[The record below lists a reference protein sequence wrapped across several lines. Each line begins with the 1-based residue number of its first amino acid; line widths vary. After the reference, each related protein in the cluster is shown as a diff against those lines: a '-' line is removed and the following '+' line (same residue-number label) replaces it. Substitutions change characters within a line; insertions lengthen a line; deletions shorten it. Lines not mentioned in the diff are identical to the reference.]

1 MKFELTILG
10 CGGAIPTLERKP
22 TSQYLNIQDRHFLI
36 DCGEGTQ
43 IQLRKF
49 KCKFSKIDHI
59 FISHLHGD
67 HFLGIFGYL
76 SSLNLLGRK
85 NDIHIYAPENLNNLL
100 EVHNSVSGKNF
111 NFNIVFHPLNFSKL
125 KRIYY
130 DKIMEV
136 FSFPVKHS
144 VPTCGFLFKEKSTD
158 RRMIKEKIK
167 ELELNIESIK
177 KFKNSENCEVNG
189 VLIDYNDVTTQGN
202 QPRTYAYCADSQYD
216 ENIISYLE
224 NVDLIYHESTF
235 LDSKMDK
242 AIKTKHSTAKQA
254 ATIALKA
261 NAKQLI
267 IGHFSARYDN
277 SDQFLEEAKVV
288 FNQTITAYDGYTHQ
302 IKIEN

>member
-144 VPTCGFLFKEKSTD
+144 VPTCGFLFKEKSTN

-167 ELELNIESIK
+167 ELDLNIDSIK

-189 VLIDYNDVTTQGN
+189 VLIDYNDVSTQGN

-235 LDSKMDK
+235 LESKMDK

>member
-76 SSLNLLGRK
+76 SSLNLLGRN

-100 EVHNSVSGKNF
+100 EVHNNVAGKNF

-125 KRIYY
+125 ERIYN

-167 ELELNIESIK
+167 ELDLNIESIK
-177 KFKNSENCEVNG
+177 KFKNSENCKVNG
-189 VLIDYNDVTTQGN
+189 VLIDFNDVTTQGN

-235 LDSKMDK
+235 LESKMDK
-242 AIKTKHSTAKQA
+242 AIKTKHSTPKQA

-261 NAKQLI
+261 KAKQLI

-277 SDQFLEEAKVV
+277 SDPFLEEAKVV

>member
-1 MKFELTILG
+1 
-10 CGGAIPTLERKP
+10 
-22 TSQYLNIQDRHFLI
+22 
-36 DCGEGTQ
+36 
-43 IQLRKF
+43 
-49 KCKFSKIDHI
+49 
-59 FISHLHGD
+59 
-67 HFLGIFGYL
+67 
-76 SSLNLLGRK
+76 
-85 NDIHIYAPENLNNLL
+85 
-100 EVHNSVSGKNF
+100 
-111 NFNIVFHPLNFSKL
+111 
-125 KRIYY
+125 
-130 DKIMEV
+130 MEV

-167 ELELNIESIK
+167 ELDLNIESIK

-235 LDSKMDK
+235 LESKMDK

>member
-1 MKFELTILG
+1 VKFELTILG

-76 SSLNLLGRK
+76 SSLNLLGRN

-125 KRIYY
+125 ERIYN

-167 ELELNIESIK
+167 ELDLNIESIK
-177 KFKNSENCEVNG
+177 KFKNSENCKVNG
-189 VLIDYNDVTTQGN
+189 VLIDFNDVTTQGN

-235 LDSKMDK
+235 LESKMDK

-261 NAKQLI
+261 KAKQLI

>member
-76 SSLNLLGRK
+76 SSLNLLGRN

-125 KRIYY
+125 KRIYN

-235 LDSKMDK
+235 LESKMDK

>member
-36 DCGEGTQ
+36 DCVEGTQ

-76 SSLNLLGRK
+76 SSLNLLGRN

-125 KRIYY
+125 ERIYN

-136 FSFPVKHS
+136 YSFPVKHS

-167 ELELNIESIK
+167 ELDLNIESIK

-235 LDSKMDK
+235 LESKMDK

>member
-1 MKFELTILG
+1 MTELEISI
-10 CGGAIPTLERKP
+10 GGRVFSVACDNEEQEKVREAASLINEEADAIQST
-22 TSQYLNIQDRHFLI
+22 
-36 DCGEGTQ
+36 
-43 IQLRKF
+43 
-49 KCKFSKIDHI
+49 
-59 FISHLHGD
+59 
-67 HFLGIFGYL
+67 
-76 SSLNLLGRK
+76 LGRL
-85 NDIHIYAPENLNNLL
+85 PESKMLL
-100 EVHNSVSGKNF
+100 LSALMIADRLVDLESE
-111 NFNIVFHPLNFSKL
+111 SK
-125 KRIYY
+125 
-130 DKIMEV
+130 V
-136 FSFPVKHS
+136 
-144 VPTCGFLFKEKSTD
+144 FKEKSTD

-167 ELELNIESIK
+167 ELDLNIESIK

-235 LDSKMDK
+235 LESKMDK

>member
-111 NFNIVFHPLNFSKL
+111 NFNIVFHPLNFSNL
-125 KRIYY
+125 KRIYN

-167 ELELNIESIK
+167 ELDLNIESIK

-235 LDSKMDK
+235 LESKMDK

-277 SDQFLEEAKVV
+277 SDQFLEEAKLV
-288 FNQTITAYDGYTHQ
+288 FNQTINAYDGYTHQ

>member
-1 MKFELTILG
+1 VKFELTILG

-76 SSLNLLGRK
+76 SSLNLLGRN

-125 KRIYY
+125 KRIYN

-167 ELELNIESIK
+167 ELDLNIESIK

-235 LDSKMDK
+235 LESKMDK

-288 FNQTITAYDGYTHQ
+288 FNQTISAYDGYTHQ

>member
-76 SSLNLLGRK
+76 SSLNLLGRN

-125 KRIYY
+125 ERIYN

-136 FSFPVKHS
+136 YSFPVKHS

-167 ELELNIESIK
+167 ELDLNIESIK

-235 LDSKMDK
+235 LESKMDK

-261 NAKQLI
+261 KAKQLI

>member
-76 SSLNLLGRK
+76 SSLNLLGRN

-125 KRIYY
+125 KRIYN

-167 ELELNIESIK
+167 ELDLNIESIK

-189 VLIDYNDVTTQGN
+189 VLINYNDVTTQGN

-216 ENIISYLE
+216 ENIISYIE

-235 LDSKMDK
+235 LESKMDK

-288 FNQTITAYDGYTHQ
+288 FNQTINAYDGYTHQ

>member
-76 SSLNLLGRK
+76 SSLNLLGRN

-125 KRIYY
+125 KRIYN

-167 ELELNIESIK
+167 ELDLNIESIK

-202 QPRTYAYCADSQYD
+202 HPRTYAYCADSQYD

-235 LDSKMDK
+235 LESKMDK

>member
-76 SSLNLLGRK
+76 SSLNLLGRN

-125 KRIYY
+125 ERIYN

-136 FSFPVKHS
+136 YSFPVKHS

-167 ELELNIESIK
+167 ELNLNIESIK

-235 LDSKMDK
+235 LESKMDK

-254 ATIALKA
+254 ATIALKVK
-261 NAKQLI
+261 AKKLI

-277 SDQFLEEAKVV
+277 SDQFLEEAKLV
-288 FNQTITAYDGYTHQ
+288 FNQTISAYDGYTHQ

>member
-49 KCKFSKIDHI
+49 NCKFSKIDHI

-76 SSLNLLGRK
+76 SSLNLLGRN

-100 EVHNSVSGKNF
+100 EAHHSISGKKF
-111 NFNIVFHPLNFSKL
+111 NFNIIFKSLNFSKFE
-125 KRIYY
+125 KIFN
-130 DKIMEV
+130 DKILEV
-136 FSFPVKHS
+136 YSFPVNHS
-144 VPTCGFLFKEKSTD
+144 VPTCGFLFKEKSTE

-167 ELELNIESIK
+167 ELKLNIESIK
-177 KFKNSENCEVNG
+177 KFKNSENCTVNG
-189 VLIDYNDVTTQGN
+189 KFINYEDVTTLGN
-202 QPRTYAYCADSQYD
+202 KPRSYAYCADSQYD
-216 ENIISYLE
+216 ENIISYLK

-235 LDSKMDK
+235 LEDKIDK

-267 IGHFSARYDN
+267 IGHFSARYDSVN
-277 SDQFLEEAKVV
+277 QFLNEANEV
-288 FNQTITAYDGYTHQ
+288 FSETITAYDGYNHQ
-302 IKIEN
+302 IKVGN

>member
-76 SSLNLLGRK
+76 SSLNLLGRN
-85 NDIHIYAPENLNNLL
+85 NDIHIYAPENLNDLL
-100 EVHNSVSGKNF
+100 EVHNNVSGKNF

-125 KRIYY
+125 ERIYN

-167 ELELNIESIK
+167 ELDLNIESIK

-202 QPRTYAYCADSQYD
+202 QPRTYAYCAASQYD

-235 LDSKMDK
+235 LESKMDK

>member
-144 VPTCGFLFKEKSTD
+144 VPTCGFLFKEKSTN

-167 ELELNIESIK
+167 ELDLNIESIK

>member
-1 MKFELTILG
+1 MR
-10 CGGAIPTLERKP
+10 GAIPTLERKP

-76 SSLNLLGRK
+76 SSLNLLGRN

-125 KRIYY
+125 KKIYN

-167 ELELNIESIK
+167 ELDLNIESIK

-235 LDSKMDK
+235 LESKMDK

-288 FNQTITAYDGYTHQ
+288 FNQNYYRI
-302 IKIEN
+302 

>member
-111 NFNIVFHPLNFSKL
+111 NFNIVFHPLNFSNL
-125 KRIYY
+125 KRIYN

-167 ELELNIESIK
+167 ELDLNIESIK

-235 LDSKMDK
+235 LESKMDK

>member
-125 KRIYY
+125 KRIYN

-167 ELELNIESIK
+167 ELDLNIESIK

>member
-76 SSLNLLGRK
+76 SSLNLLGRN

-125 KRIYY
+125 KRIYN

-167 ELELNIESIK
+167 ELDLNIESIK

-189 VLIDYNDVTTQGN
+189 VLINYNDVTTQGN

-235 LDSKMDK
+235 LESKMDK

>member
-76 SSLNLLGRK
+76 SSLNLLGRN

-125 KRIYY
+125 KRIYN

-167 ELELNIESIK
+167 ELDLNIESIK

-235 LDSKMDK
+235 LESKMDK

-288 FNQTITAYDGYTHQ
+288 FNKTITAYDGYTHQ

>member
-76 SSLNLLGRK
+76 SSLNLLGRN

-125 KRIYY
+125 KRIYN

-235 LDSKMDK
+235 LESKMDK

-261 NAKQLI
+261 KAKKLI
-267 IGHFSARYDN
+267 IGHFSARYDS
-277 SDQFLEEAKVV
+277 SDQFLEEAKVI
-288 FNQTITAYDGYTHQ
+288 FNKTVTAYDGYTHQ

>member
-125 KRIYY
+125 KRIYN

-144 VPTCGFLFKEKSTD
+144 VPTCGFLFKEKLTD

-167 ELELNIESIK
+167 ELDLNIDSIK

-189 VLIDYNDVTTQGN
+189 VLIDYNDVSTQGN

-235 LDSKMDK
+235 LESKMDK

>member
-76 SSLNLLGRK
+76 SSLNLLGRN

-125 KRIYY
+125 ERIYN

-136 FSFPVKHS
+136 YSFPVKHS

-167 ELELNIESIK
+167 ELDLNIESIK

-235 LDSKMDK
+235 LESKMDK

-261 NAKQLI
+261 KAKQLI

-277 SDQFLEEAKVV
+277 SEQFLEEAKVV

>member
-76 SSLNLLGRK
+76 SSLNLLGRN

-100 EVHNSVSGKNF
+100 ELHNSVSGKNF

-125 KRIYY
+125 KRIYN

-144 VPTCGFLFKEKSTD
+144 VPTCGFLFKEKSTN

-167 ELELNIESIK
+167 ELDLNIESIK

>member
-76 SSLNLLGRK
+76 SSLNLLGRN

-100 EVHNSVSGKNF
+100 EVHNNVSGKNF

-125 KRIYY
+125 ERIYN

-144 VPTCGFLFKEKSTD
+144 VPTCGFLFKEKSTN

-167 ELELNIESIK
+167 ELDLNIESIK

-235 LDSKMDK
+235 LESKMDK

>member
-76 SSLNLLGRK
+76 SSLNLLGRN
-85 NDIHIYAPENLNNLL
+85 NDIHIYAPESLNNLL
-100 EVHNSVSGKNF
+100 EAYNSISGKKF
-111 NFNIVFHPLNFSKL
+111 NFSIVFHPLNFSKFE
-125 KRIYY
+125 KIYD

-144 VPTCGFLFKEKSTD
+144 IPTCGFLFKEKSTQ

-167 ELELNIESIK
+167 KLDLTIESIK

-189 VLIDYNDVTTQGN
+189 VLIDYNDVTTLGI
-202 QPRTYAYCADSQYD
+202 QPRSYGYCADSQYD

-235 LDSKMDK
+235 LESKKDK
-242 AIKTKHSTAKQA
+242 AIKTKHSTAKEA

-261 NAKQLI
+261 KAKKLI
-267 IGHFSARYDN
+267 IGHFSARYDS
-277 SDQFLEEAKVV
+277 SDQFLEEAKVI
-288 FNQTITAYDGYTHQ
+288 FNKTITAYDGYTHQ
-302 IKIEN
+302 IKIDN

>member
-43 IQLRKF
+43 IQLKKF

-76 SSLNLLGRK
+76 SSLNLLGRN

-100 EVHNSVSGKNF
+100 EAHNSISGKKF
-111 NFNIVFHPLNFSKL
+111 NFNIVFHPLNFSKFE
-125 KRIYY
+125 KIYN

-144 VPTCGFLFKEKSTD
+144 IPTCGFLFKEKSTE

-167 ELELNIESIK
+167 KLDLTIESIK

-189 VLIDYNDVTTQGN
+189 VLIDYNDVTTSGI
-202 QPRTYAYCADSQYD
+202 QPRSYGYCADSQYD

-235 LDSKMDK
+235 LESKKDK

-261 NAKQLI
+261 KAKKLI
-267 IGHFSARYDN
+267 IGHFSARYDS
-277 SDQFLEEAKVV
+277 SDQFLEEAKVI
-288 FNQTITAYDGYTHQ
+288 FNKTITAYDGYTHQ
-302 IKIEN
+302 IKIDN

>member
-76 SSLNLLGRK
+76 SSLNLLGRN

-111 NFNIVFHPLNFSKL
+111 NFNIVFHPLNFSKF
-125 KRIYY
+125 KRIYN
-130 DKIMEV
+130 DKIIEV

-167 ELELNIESIK
+167 ELDLNIESIK

-235 LDSKMDK
+235 LESKMDK

>member
-76 SSLNLLGRK
+76 SSLNLLGRN

-125 KRIYY
+125 KRIYN

-167 ELELNIESIK
+167 ELDLNIESIK

-189 VLIDYNDVTTQGN
+189 VLIDYNDVTIQGN

-235 LDSKMDK
+235 LESKMDK

>member
-76 SSLNLLGRK
+76 SSLNLLGRN

-125 KRIYY
+125 KRIYN

-167 ELELNIESIK
+167 ELDLNIESIK

-216 ENIISYLE
+216 ENIISYIE

-235 LDSKMDK
+235 LESKMDK

-288 FNQTITAYDGYTHQ
+288 FNQTINAYDGYTHQ

>member
-235 LDSKMDK
+235 LESKMDK

-277 SDQFLEEAKVV
+277 PDQFLEEAKVV

>member
-125 KRIYY
+125 KRIYN

-167 ELELNIESIK
+167 ELDLNIESIK

-235 LDSKMDK
+235 LESKMDK

>member
-76 SSLNLLGRK
+76 SSLNLLGRN

-100 EVHNSVSGKNF
+100 EVYNSVSGKNF

-125 KRIYY
+125 KRIYN

-167 ELELNIESIK
+167 ELDLNIESIK

-235 LDSKMDK
+235 LESKMDK